1 MMAAPPVAEDWYIT
15 FLVHSRLF
23 NTSSAFEVRQGEALQ
38 FEARQFEARQ
48 LEALRLGKLDH

>member
-15 FLVHSRLF
+15 FLSTRG
-23 NTSSAFEVRQGEALQ
+23 SSIRALQFEVRQCEALQ

-48 LEALRLGKLDH
+48 LEALRFGKLDH